1 MGHINYIFQGH
12 NKTVTKDTY
21 IVVPAIPYLKKMMTI
36 VKKTSKE

>member
-1 MGHINYIFQGH
+1 MTHINYVFQGH

-21 IVVPAIPYLKKMMTI
+21 IVVPAIPYLKKMMNV